1 MCRGFDLEPAGE
13 VSTRLFTDRAVEDQ
27 VCSAGIL
34 FMLVGGIF
42 LGDILPAFGIYAA
55 QPYSLYIHVL
65 FVGLVAYAICKYRAL
80 EITTVIHKTLMW
92 LALSSVA
99 VFLLYAIAC
108 GIQFAF
114 RESAQ
119 SVRFGIGAVLSFL
132 FMLIHFRWIQ
142 PQIDHLF
149 QRRKYDIMQVVEHF
163 ARQSVELTELRQL
176 ADRVVKT
183 LHEVLYAEHVSF
195 FILDREHLVPVGAG
209 TPGDVSISIEHPF
222 LRYLAKTE
230 HILEYDQVRLD
241 PALQAIGEAAPTYF
255 DQVKAK
261 LVVPLVH
268 HGAMVGAVHLGGKTN
283 LKPYSTLDIE
293 MLSRLR
299 PGMTIGLVNSLLL
312 RRWNEMLEQEVKRKT
327 EELTLRTEELTRLN
341 REMED
346 LLVERKHA
354 EEQIRQHAAELAR
367 SNSELAQFAYV
378 VSHDL
383 QEPLRVIAGYAQL
396 LKRSYLGKLDSDAD
410 AFVNFIVQGARRM
423 HALINDLLEYSRLQ
437 TRGRPF
443 QPIEC
448 ATLVEQ
454 ALINLK
460 TAIEESGA
468 TVTYNGL
475 PTVLADGLQLT
486 QIFQNLI
493 SNAIKFRSKDAPRI
507 EIAVERRGQEWC
519 FAVHDNG
526 IGLDQ
531 QYADRIFIIFQR
543 LHTQQEYPG
552 TGIGLA
558 ICKRVVE
565 RHGGRIWVESAVGQG
580 ATFYFTLPMV
590 PEGTSAPNEGIEDES
605 QGNGVSGE

>member
-1 MCRGFDLEPAGE
+1 MPR
-13 VSTRLFTDRAVEDQ
+13 
-27 VCSAGIL
+27 
-34 FMLVGGIF
+34 
-42 LGDILPAFGIYAA
+42 ILP
-55 QPYSLYIHVL
+55 
-65 FVGLVAYAICKYRAL
+65 
-80 EITTVIHKTLMW
+80 
-92 LALSSVA
+92 LALYSWKELST
-99 VFLLYAIAC
+99 C
-108 GIQFAF
+108 HKGI
-114 RESAQ
+114 
-119 SVRFGIGAVLSFL
+119 V
-132 FMLIHFRWIQ
+132 
-142 PQIDHLF
+142 
-149 QRRKYDIMQVVEHF
+149 
-163 ARQSVELTELRQL
+163 
-176 ADRVVKT
+176 
-183 LHEVLYAEHVSF
+183 
-195 FILDREHLVPVGAG
+195 
-209 TPGDVSISIEHPF
+209 
-222 LRYLAKTE
+222 
-230 HILEYDQVRLD
+230 
-241 PALQAIGEAAPTYF
+241 
-255 DQVKAK
+255 
-261 LVVPLVH
+261 
-268 HGAMVGAVHLGGKTN
+268 
-283 LKPYSTLDIE
+283 
-293 MLSRLR
+293 
-299 PGMTIGLVNSLLL
+299 
-312 RRWNEMLEQEVKRKT
+312 
-327 EELTLRTEELTRLN
+327 
-341 REMED
+341 
-346 LLVERKHA
+346 
-354 EEQIRQHAAELAR
+354 
-367 SNSELAQFAYV
+367 
-378 VSHDL
+378 
-383 QEPLRVIAGYAQL
+383 
-396 LKRSYLGKLDSDAD
+396 
-410 AFVNFIVQGARRM
+410 
-423 HALINDLLEYSRLQ
+423 ALINDLLEYSRLQ

-558 ICKRVVE
+558 VCKRVVE